1 MGEGKAFLASAANLS
16 TSNSLFH
23 ALYRS
28 LHILQNSQVGRFGP
42 SEHDSFLVL
51 GYDRLTIHRIVNNAA
66 APALPTPHPALK
78 RYQDQQPSR
87 LTTQCTIRVGQ
98 DVTWRKCLAPQ
109 FASRFRLDTPGFIIA
124 RLGWV
129 DCCGPLGPELG
140 ARVVTPLFLACH
152 TVGSGRFRVP
162 ASMQAK
168 EKERLG
174 KWVQGRFEKARPRH
188 FWCVR
193 SLARLECMVGKVTG
207 IGLGGRG
214 NMYNSGGVR
223 LLSDQILEKVWSLRA
238 PSSLRVTQDSW
249 G

>member
-223 LLSDQILEKVWSLRA
+223 LLSD
-238 PSSLRVTQDSW
+238 
-249 G
+249 